1 MGETIM
7 ESNQSVNQIPNQ
19 YQLSG
24 KHLHISYSTSGF
36 DGRPHFTYQDQQQ
49 TLGFS
54 GDEIRTAESEIGTLV
69 TVTIRLSI
77 DTGGTSFSVI
87 LPRVDIPGE
96 QSVPVQ
102 TYGITTL
109 HKFSPI
115 PMSGQRDFY
124 TVTRL
129 TGSAGV
135 VFF

>member
-1 MGETIM
+1 M
-7 ESNQSVNQIPNQ
+7 ESNQPVNQAPNQ
-19 YQLSG
+19 YQFSG

-36 DGRPHFTYQDQQQ
+36 DGRPHFTYQDQQR

-77 DTGGTSFSVI
+77 DAGGTSFSII

-96 QSVPVQ
+96 QSISVQ
-102 TYGITTL
+102 TYGITTI

-124 TVTRL
+124 TVTPL
-129 TGSAGV
+129 VGSASV